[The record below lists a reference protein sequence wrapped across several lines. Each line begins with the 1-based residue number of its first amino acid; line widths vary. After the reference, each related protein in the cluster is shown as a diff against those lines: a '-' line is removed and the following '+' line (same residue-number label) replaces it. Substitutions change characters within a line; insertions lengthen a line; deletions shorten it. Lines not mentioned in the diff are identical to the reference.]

1 MLINPKSTQ
10 TTILPTG
17 DILMTNSNVQTD
29 KYQLVEPIVSSL
41 FGGTKKLKSRVIL
54 SGQIDNVIIL
64 KSFGTFLEVISYM
77 CVTKKLFGARL
88 EPELFHLRA
97 VANKRLI
104 NSEYIDFKDIKIEPC
119 SKNKTYSSKQLEFEL
134 DEVAFNNYLQCI
146 PISNPLFVKK
156 EDGWL
161 KSIVNNFLLDDEE
174 LEFETPS
181 FTPTSNQTLQGM
193 VDEAIKYIFEPSPT
207 YELASN
213 GPSIYDHNFQP
224 AFNIATTGQSNSNL
238 ALQNSNSLNSYI
250 QYSPVLEPEKPKIVP
265 DLKPVIE
272 TKEINTEENEII
284 HIPRKQSRF
293 PLKTFVACGIG
304 VALGTIIY
312 GLVPVNNAP
321 NIAKQNQ
328 IVPIATKQSTTPS
341 TTPGYDSAKK
351 IKTYDDVIATYTSQ
365 DNDVCDKL
373 KSTPKAIKYG
383 DNKWFSIDTSKYYLC
398 QIGQVEKDSQS
409 LTGDKLDAY
418 KQSNSARIMNAITQS
433 KHWLSMS
440 K

>member
-1 MLINPKSTQ
+1 MLISSKSTQ
-10 TTILPTG
+10 LTILPSG
-17 DILMTNSNVQTD
+17 VIPMTNSTVQTD

-41 FGGTKKLKSRVIL
+41 FGGTKKLKSRIML
-54 SGQIDNVIIL
+54 SGQIDNVITL
-64 KSFGTFLEVISYM
+64 KTFGTFLEVITYM
-77 CVTKKLFGARL
+77 CVSRKLFGARV

-97 VANKRLI
+97 VVNKRLI
-104 NSEYIDFKDIKIEPC
+104 NSEYIDFKDITIEPC
-119 SKNKTYSSKQLEFEL
+119 NKNKAYSSKQLEFEL

-156 EDGWL
+156 EDSWL
-161 KSIVNNFLLDDEE
+161 KSIVNNFLLDDED

-181 FTPTSNQTLQGM
+181 FAPTSNQTIQGM

-213 GPSIYDHNFQP
+213 GPSVYDQDFQP
-224 AFNIATTGQSNSNL
+224 VFNIATTGQSNSNL
-238 ALQNSNSLNSYI
+238 ALQNSNSLNSYLS
-250 QYSPVLEPEKPKIVP
+250 YSPVQEPEKAKIVP
-265 DLKPVIE
+265 EVKPVIE
-272 TKEINTEENEII
+272 SNSEENEII
-284 HIPRKQSRF
+284 HIPHKQSRF
-293 PLKTFVACGIG
+293 PIKTFVACGIG

-312 GLVPVNNAP
+312 GLLPVNNAP

-328 IVPIATKQSTTPS
+328 IVPITSKQSTTPS
-341 TTPGYDSAKK
+341 TTPGYDGAAK
-351 IKTYDDVIATYTSQ
+351 IKTYDKVIASYTSQ

-398 QIGQVEKDSQS
+398 QIGNVEKQSQS
-409 LTGDKLDAY
+409 LTGDKLTAY

>member
-1 MLINPKSTQ
+1 
-10 TTILPTG
+10 
-17 DILMTNSNVQTD
+17 MTNSTVQTD

-41 FGGTKKLKSRVIL
+41 FGGTKKLKSRIML
-54 SGQIDNVIIL
+54 SGQIDNVITL
-64 KSFGTFLEVISYM
+64 KTFGTFLEVITYM
-77 CVTKKLFGARL
+77 CISRKLFGARV

-97 VANKRLI
+97 VVNKRLI

-119 SKNKTYSSKQLEFEL
+119 NKNKAYSSKQLEFEL

-156 EDGWL
+156 EDSWL
-161 KSIVNNFLLDDEE
+161 KSIVKNFLLDDED

-181 FTPTSNQTLQGM
+181 FTPTSNQTIQGM

-213 GPSIYDHNFQP
+213 GPSLYNQDFQP

-238 ALQNSNSLNSYI
+238 ALQNSNSLNSYLN
-250 QYSPVLEPEKPKIVP
+250 YSPAQEPEKAKIVP
-265 DLKPVIE
+265 EVKPVIE
-272 TKEINTEENEII
+272 SNSEENEII
-284 HIPRKQSRF
+284 HIPHKQSRF
-293 PLKTFVACGIG
+293 PIKTFVACGIG

-328 IVPIATKQSTTPS
+328 IVPITSKQSTTPS
-341 TTPGYDSAKK
+341 TTPGYDGAAK
-351 IKTYDDVIATYTSQ
+351 IKTYDKVIATYTSQ

-398 QIGQVEKDSQS
+398 QIGSVEKQSQS
-409 LTGDKLDAY
+409 LTGDKLTAY
-418 KQSNSARIMNAITQS
+418 KQSNSARIMNAMTQS